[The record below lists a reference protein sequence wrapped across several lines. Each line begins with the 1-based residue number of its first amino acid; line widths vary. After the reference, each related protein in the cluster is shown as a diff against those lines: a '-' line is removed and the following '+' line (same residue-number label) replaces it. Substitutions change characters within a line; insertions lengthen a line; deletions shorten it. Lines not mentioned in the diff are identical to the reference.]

1 MALDDQ
7 DEVGPRSDA
16 EAVADPSPSGVANT
30 AARMLVL
37 GSALTASP
45 ALDGLGED
53 LDQIGISKLPRY
65 WGGAEARA
73 TVLEKSDTVLSEHG
87 VLDAVTAAEGQRGYP
102 VSRRND
108 TPLRPERVELWER
121 AQQDGSAESAV
132 ALLRCVMTDS
142 EAVGSSAAAVALS
155 TWRASKETPAPTAL
169 RYARQLRRLYATGTQ
184 IGGASE
190 IARASLGG
198 ADGNSSAATFT
209 TFARGSAEDGPG
221 STASLMVH
229 GTAAYRGQW
238 WYPGG
243 DFHGYVLQ
251 NLRDDLYAGGQ
262 PFTWSGAYRN
272 RDRELAAE
280 RLAAWAGTASNS
292 RLHTIFA
299 HSYGGVIALEATTHG
314 LVIDEMVLL
323 SVPAE
328 RVAVEWRN
336 VGRAVSLRIHL
347 DLVLMAA
354 RRRQLFTENVEE
366 NHLPFWFWRHEYSHD
381 PSIWKDY
388 GCGSLL
394 SLEETS

>member
-1 MALDDQ
+1 MALDDH

-16 EAVADPSPSGVANT
+16 EAVADSSPSGVGTT

-45 ALDGLGED
+45 ALDGIGED
-53 LDQIGISKLPRY
+53 LDEIGITRLPGY

-73 TVLEKSDTVLSEHG
+73 TVLEKSDTVLAEHG
-87 VLDAVTAAEGQRGYP
+87 VLDAVAAAEDQRGYP
-102 VSRRND
+102 ASRRND

-121 AQQDGSAESAV
+121 ARQDGSAESAV

-142 EAVGSSAAAVALS
+142 EPVGSSAAAVALS
-155 TWRASKETPAPTAL
+155 TWRASSGTPAPTAL
-169 RYARQLRRLYATGTQ
+169 RYAHRLRQLYATGTQ

-198 ADGNSSAATFT
+198 GSGGNRSAETFT
-209 TFARGSAEDGPG
+209 TFTRGSAGDGPG
-221 STASLMVH
+221 STTSLMVH

-243 DFHGYVLQ
+243 DFHAYVLQ

-280 RLAAWAGTASNS
+280 RLAAWAGTASDS
-292 RLHTIFA
+292 RLHTVFA
-299 HSYGGVIALEATTHG
+299 HSYGGVVALEATTHG
-314 LVIDEMVLL
+314 LVVEEIVLL

-381 PSIWKDY
+381 PAIWDGY

-394 SLEETS
+394 SP